1 MPLHLFFRPLFPPF
15 FFLFIASKSKLH
27 RFILLKLLKMA
38 PTSSRSSS
46 ISSSSSTSSSKNSE
60 GVKKKFGCSFPSCG
74 KSFSRSEHLHRH
86 ALNHKDGNNTCVRC
100 SAHFRRRDLL
110 GMHMTS
116 NASISR
122 LSLTA
127 FPDRHMARHKEK
139 DDEAGGPGLGILATR
154 KRLWRDSDGKIVN
167 SRRPSY
173 TQEGAKR
180 RQLSRPERKTSKSS
194 SSDSDRKLSIM
205 TPFSSQSPQIPMS
218 RVGSTASSTIVVD
231 TGSEDAPHKT
241 EPQDSWLEMS
251 ALPSPPISDSD
262 DPSLPS
268 PDGELSEFAAL
279 YEDTWAPLSHDGLS
293 EVSPTLS
300 APRQSEYPNPSWSPQ
315 PFQTFMGAMSELP
328 YDDIFKPEA
337 GLYDWQAWNSQVLM
351 SRCREEKF
359 DPFEERKREWSS
371 GFLGRGEESFT
382 RRPFGLSTC

>member
-1 MPLHLFFRPLFPPF
+1 YYT
-15 FFLFIASKSKLH
+15 
-27 RFILLKLLKMA
+27 KMA
-38 PTSSRSSS
+38 PTSTRSSS
-46 ISSSSSTSSSKNSE
+46 ISSSSSSSSKNSE

-86 ALNHKDGNNTCVRC
+86 ALNHKDGNNTCMRC

-110 GMHMTS
+110 
-116 NASISR
+116 
-122 LSLTA
+122 
-127 FPDRHMARHKEK
+127 DRHMSRHKEK

-154 KRLWRDSDGKIVN
+154 KRLWRDTDGKIVN

-173 TQEGAKR
+173 TQEGPKR

-194 SSDSDRKLSIM
+194 SSSSDSDRKLSIM
-205 TPFSSQSPQIPMS
+205 TSFSSAPAQVPMS
-218 RVGSTASSTIVVD
+218 RLPSTDSSTIVVD
-231 TGSEDAPHKT
+231 TGNEDTPHHKT
-241 EPQDSWLEMS
+241 EPQDTWLEMS

-262 DPSLPS
+262 VPSLPS
-268 PDGELSEFAAL
+268 PDGELSEFDAL
-279 YEDTWAPLSHDGLS
+279 YEETWAPLSHHSHHGAGLP
-293 EVSPTLS
+293 EVVSPSLS

-359 DPFEERKREWSS
+359 DPYEERKREWSS
-371 GFLGRGEESFT
+371 GGMGRGEESLNT
-382 RRPFGLSTC
+382 RRPFGLSSC

>member
-1 MPLHLFFRPLFPPF
+1 M
-15 FFLFIASKSKLH
+15 S
-27 RFILLKLLKMA
+27 

-46 ISSSSSTSSSKNSE
+46 ISSSSTSSSKTSE
-60 GVKKKFGCSFPSCG
+60 GIKKKFGCSFPNCG

-86 ALNHKDGNNTCVRC
+86 ALNHKDGNNTCMRC

-110 GMHMTS
+110 
-116 NASISR
+116 
-122 LSLTA
+122 
-127 FPDRHMARHKEK
+127 DRHMARHKEK

-154 KRLWRDSDGKIVN
+154 KRLWRDTDGKIVN

-173 TQEGAKR
+173 TQEGSKR
-180 RQLSRPERKTSKSS
+180 RQLSHPERKSS
-194 SSDSDRKLSIM
+194 RSSASDSDRKLSIISS
-205 TPFSSQSPQIPMS
+205 FSSPSPAIPMS
-218 RVGSTASSTIVVD
+218 RVGSVNSSTIIVD
-231 TGSEDAPHKT
+231 TGREDEHDIGPHKI

-262 DPSLPS
+262 EPSLNSEDASPS
-268 PDGELSEFAAL
+268 ADAELSEFDAL
-279 YEDTWAPLSHDGLS
+279 YEDTWAPLAHNGIS
-293 EVSPTLS
+293 EVSPLS

-371 GFLGRGEESFT
+371 GFLGRSEESF
-382 RRPFGLSTC
+382 RRPFGLGTC